1 MQAEALA
8 EPISIAT
15 ANGGL
20 VQAHIEVGSLAVIQ
34 QAKIAVKAKVLDK
47 TLKGIDLIVGM
58 DCLRAMQANLKC
70 GQAVCEVQLQGKTE
84 KLRPINDDIGQE
96 DGHMLLCSVE
106 QLRNVGKTE
115 VLSPKQAVKLLKQGV
130 ASWLMLVQKDQYGM
144 DQGTTCASMVAG
156 QEEGVVAPE
165 AEDEFKDV
173 FEPVDVCPPARGGG
187 RPRDQAAAGV
197 QSFIHEAFSHVKT

>member
-58 DCLRAMQANLKC
+58 DCLRAMQTNLKC
-70 GQAVCEVQLQGKTE
+70 GQAVCEVQVQGKPK
-84 KLRPINDDIGQE
+84 KLRPINDDNGQE
-96 DGHMLLCSVE
+96 DGHMLSCSVE
-106 QLRNVGKTE
+106 QLIGPAPAN
-115 VLSPKQAVKLLKQGV
+115 
-130 ASWLMLVQKDQYGM
+130 
-144 DQGTTCASMVAG
+144 
-156 QEEGVVAPE
+156 EGRA
-165 AEDEFKDV
+165 
-173 FEPVDVCPPARGGG
+173 
-187 RPRDQAAAGV
+187 
-197 QSFIHEAFSHVKT
+197 